1 MFFRFTLHTLK
12 SKLLILSEKL
22 RLTMII
28 SSLFMHATR
37 TMVMEARNC
46 IAADDGYKEVYTS
59 IKEAPKKLKVVY
71 ECNNEESIA

>member
-22 RLTMII
+22 RLTTM
-28 SSLFMHATR
+28 SSLFVHATR
-37 TMVMEARNC
+37 AMVMEARNC

>member
-1 MFFRFTLHTLK
+1 
-12 SKLLILSEKL
+12 
-22 RLTMII
+22 MII